1 MYKEN
6 RKKIRSMEIGLLVM
20 AAFALLSSCRGKTEA
35 VLETVETA
43 EAETEPGGSG
53 PDAEKASGSTETVGS
68 PEVSGSAKT
77 FGSAREET
85 NSDVMIS
92 SGTVSDVQAY
102 EADTIRVHVCGAVVS
117 PGVYVLPAASRV
129 YAAIEAAGGMVPG
142 AAEDYLNLADLL
154 LDGDKL
160 VIPFLSELSE
170 GEQYGSVGRGG
181 ISSGSRSADSAG
193 TDLENTSQ
201 GGGLVDLNQA
211 DRAALMGL
219 PGIGEAKAEA
229 ILAWRE
235 EHGPF
240 EKKEDIMKVPGIKE
254 AAYEKLKD
262 KITVR

>member
-20 AAFALLSSCRGKTEA
+20 AAFVLLSSCRGKTEA

-160 VIPFLSELSE
+160 VVPFLSELSE
-170 GEQYGSVGRGG
+170 AQSPDL
-181 ISSGSRSADSAG
+181 SRSGQPRIKLPRRSLPAYRNYLLPFSY
-193 TDLENTSQ
+193 LHNPLSQ
-201 GGGLVDLNQA
+201 ISE
-211 DRAALMGL
+211 RS
-219 PGIGEAKAEA
+219 E
-229 ILAWRE
+229 W
-235 EHGPF
+235 
-240 EKKEDIMKVPGIKE
+240 
-254 AAYEKLKD
+254 
-262 KITVR
+262 KIPE